1 MFSQTVEYALR
12 AAVALASEPA
22 VPLRV
27 VDLAPTTQVPADYLA
42 KVMNQLARADLV
54 RAQRGRNGGY
64 TLTRPPQSISLLE
77 VVNAVD
83 PLRRIT
89 HCPLNL
95 RAHAGKLCGLH
106 RKLDDAIAHMEAAL
120 ASSTL
125 AEMAAGTDGVKPL
138 CDQPHHQPELIH
150 VA

>member
-12 AAVALASEPA
+12 AAVALASQPETA
-22 VPLRV
+22 LRV
-27 VDLAPTTQVPADYLA
+27 VDLAPTTQVPPDYLA
-42 KVMNQLARADLV
+42 KVMNQLARAQLV

-64 TLTRPPQSISLLE
+64 TLTRPPEAISLLE

-95 RAHAGKLCGLH
+95 RAHAGRLCGLH
-106 RKLDDAIAHMEAAL
+106 RKLDGALQHLEEAL
-120 ASSTL
+120 AGSTL
-125 AEMAAGTDGVKPL
+125 AEMAEGVGGVKPL
-138 CDQPHHQPELIH
+138 CDQPGHPTELIH

>member
-12 AAVALASEPA
+12 AAVALASDSTA
-22 VPLRV
+22 AQRV
-27 VDLAPTTQVPADYLA
+27 VDLAPATQVPPDYLA
-42 KVMNQLARADLV
+42 KVMNQLVRAQLV

-64 TLTRPPQSISLLE
+64 TLTRPPEHISLLE

-95 RAHAGKLCGLH
+95 RAHAGRLCGLH
-106 RKLDDAIAHMEAAL
+106 RKLDNALQHMEEAL
-120 ASSTL
+120 ADSTL
-125 AEMAAGTDGVKPL
+125 AEMAAGVEGVKPL
-138 CDQPHHQPELIH
+138 CDQPRQTELIH

>member
-12 AAVALASEPA
+12 AAVALASDSNTA
-22 VPLRV
+22 QRV
-27 VDLAPTTQVPADYLA
+27 VDLAPATQVPPDYLA
-42 KVMNQLARADLV
+42 KVMNQLVRAQLV

-64 TLTRPPQSISLLE
+64 TLTRPPEHISLLE

-95 RAHAGKLCGLH
+95 RAHAGRLCGLH
-106 RKLDDAIAHMEAAL
+106 RKLDNALQHMEEAL
-120 ASSTL
+120 AGSTL
-125 AEMAAGTDGVKPL
+125 AEMAAGVEGVKPL
-138 CDQPHHQPELIH
+138 CDQPRQTELIH

>member
-12 AAVALASEPA
+12 AAVALASDSTA
-22 VPLRV
+22 AQRV
-27 VDLAPTTQVPADYLA
+27 VDLAPATQVPPDYLA
-42 KVMNQLARADLV
+42 KVMNQLVRAQLV

-64 TLTRPPQSISLLE
+64 TLTRPPENISLLE

-95 RAHAGKLCGLH
+95 RAHAGRLCGLH
-106 RKLDDAIAHMEAAL
+106 RKLDNALQHMEEAL
-120 ASSTL
+120 AGSTL
-125 AEMAAGTDGVKPL
+125 AEMAAGVDGVKPL
-138 CDQPHHQPELIH
+138 CDHTRQTELIH

>member
-12 AAVALASEPA
+12 AAVALANEPNA
-22 VPLRV
+22 AQRV
-27 VDLAPTTQVPADYLA
+27 VDLAPTTQVPTDYLA

-54 RAQRGRNGGY
+54 RSQRGRHGGY
-64 TLTRPPQSISLLE
+64 TLTRPPESITLLE

-95 RAHAGKLCGLH
+95 RAHAGQLCGLH
-106 RKLDDAIAHMEAAL
+106 RKLDDAIRHMEAAL
-120 ASSTL
+120 AGSTL
-125 AEMAAGTDGVKPL
+125 AEMAAGTGGVKPL
-138 CDQPHHQPELIH
+138 CDQPHRPTELIH